1 MEIIHPNCAGL
12 DVHKKTVVACV
23 RKQEGKKVDR
33 ETRRFATTTEG
44 LIELF
49 DWLSAAGCT
58 HAVMESTGIY
68 WRPVW
73 RVLEGGPELVLAN
86 AKAVKNVPGRK
97 SDVNDAQWLAD
108 LLAHGLVRSSFV
120 PPKDQQERREL
131 TRTRRQLIREQVQH
145 KQRIQ
150 KVLEVCNI
158 KLASV
163 ISDVTGKSGRAI
175 LDAIA
180 AGEIDPIKLADL
192 ARGTIKRD
200 KWLDVAKSLR
210 GSVSPHDRF
219 LLSMHLRMLD
229 SLQTEIDLIDARLEE
244 VASSRFNDAVTR
256 LTSIPGISDVAAQT
270 ILAEVG
276 LDTTV
281 FPTADHLIS
290 WAGLCPRMD
299 ESAGKR
305 RDTRIRDGAPWLKPV
320 LVQCA
325 WAAARVKDSYLA
337 SFFHRI
343 RARRGE
349 KKAVVATA
357 AKLLRIVYALL
368 ESGDEYRDLGP
379 ELLTEQEKARQ
390 AARLLKRLDKLGY
403 QVNLRQAA

>member
-44 LIELF
+44 IIELF
-49 DWLSAAGCT
+49 DWLSDAGCT

-108 LLAHGLVRSSFV
+108 LLAHGLVRGSFV

-163 ISDVTGKSGRAI
+163 ISDISGKSGRAI

-200 KWLDVAKSLR
+200 KWLDVAKSLQ

-244 VASSRFNDAVTR
+244 VASSRFSDAVTR
-256 LTSIPGISDVAAQT
+256 LTSIPGISDVAAET

-276 LDTTV
+276 LDMSV

-305 RDTRIRDGAPWLKPV
+305 RDTRVRDGAPWLKPV

-325 WAAARVKDSYLA
+325 WAAARTKDSYLA

-357 AKLLRIVYALL
+357 AKLLRIIYALL

>member
-1 MEIIHPNCAGL
+1 MEVIHSNCAGL
-12 DVHKKTVVACV
+12 DVHKQSVMACI
-23 RKQEGKKVDR
+23 RRQQGKQVER
-33 ETRRFATTTEG
+33 ETRRFGTTTEE

-49 DWLSAAGCT
+49 EWLAAAQTT
-58 HAVMESTGIY
+58 HVVMESTGIY

-108 LLAHGLVRSSFV
+108 LLAHGLVRASFV
-120 PPKDQQERREL
+120 PAKDQQERREL
-131 TRTRRQLIREQVQH
+131 ARTRRQLIREQVQH

-158 KLASV
+158 KLASA
-163 ISDVTGKSGRAI
+163 ITDITGETGRRI
-175 LDAIA
+175 LNALA
-180 AGEIDPIKLADL
+180 EGKVDPVELANL
-192 ARGTIKRD
+192 ATGSIRRD
-200 KWLDVAKSLR
+200 KWLLVAKSLR
-210 GSVSPHDRF
+210 GSVGAHDRF

-229 SLQTEIDLIDARLEE
+229 TLQAEIDRIDTRLEE
-244 VASSRFNDAVTR
+244 VASARFSDAVTR

-270 ILAEVG
+270 ILAEIG
-276 LDTTV
+276 INTSV
-281 FPTADHLIS
+281 FPTADHLVS

-325 WAAARVKDSYLA
+325 WAAARTKGSYFA

-343 RARRGE
+343 RARRGD

-357 AKLLRIVYALL
+357 AKLLRVIYALL
-368 ESGDEYRDLGP
+368 DSGDEYRERGV
-379 ELLTEQEKARQ
+379 EELTEQEKARMTS
-390 AARLLKRLDKLGY
+390 RLLQRLSNLGVE
-403 QVNLRQAA
+403 VNIRSAA

>member
-12 DVHKKTVVACV
+12 DVHKKMVMACV

-97 SDVNDAQWLAD
+97 TDVNDAQWLAD
-108 LLAHGLVRSSFV
+108 LLAHGLVRCSFV

-180 AGEIDPIKLADL
+180 GGEIDPIKLADL
-192 ARGTIKRD
+192 ARGSIKRD

-210 GSVSPHDRF
+210 GTVSPHDRF

-244 VASSRFNDAVTR
+244 VASSRFSDAVTR
-256 LTSIPGISDVAAQT
+256 LTSIPGISDIAAKV

-276 LDTTV
+276 LDTNV

-403 QVNLRQAA
+403 QVNLCQAA

>member
-1 MEIIHPNCAGL
+1 MEIIYPNCAGL

-23 RKQEGKKVDR
+23 RKQEGKKVER
-33 ETRRFATTTEG
+33 ETRSFSTSTEG

-86 AKAVKNVPGRK
+86 AKAVRNVPGRK

-108 LLAHGLVRSSFV
+108 LLAHGLVRGSFV

-131 TRTRRQLIREQVQH
+131 TRSRRQLTREQVQH

-175 LDAIA
+175 LDALA
-180 AGEIDPIKLADL
+180 AGEVDPIKLADL

-200 KWLDVAKSLR
+200 KWLEVAKSLR
-210 GSVSPHDRF
+210 GSIGPHDRYM
-219 LLSMHLRMLD
+219 LSMHLRMLD
-229 SLQTEIDLIDARLEE
+229 ALQAEIDGIDARLEE
-244 VASSRFNDAVTR
+244 AASTRFRDAVTR
-256 LTSIPGISDVAAQT
+256 LSGVPGISDVAAET

-281 FPTADHLIS
+281 FLTADHLIS

-299 ESAGKR
+299 ESAGKQR
-305 RDTRIRDGAPWLKPV
+305 NTRIRDAGTWLKPL

-325 WAAARVKDSYLA
+325 WAAVRVKNSHVA

-349 KKAVVATA
+349 MKAIVATA
-357 AKLLRIVYALL
+357 AKLLRIIYALL
-368 ESGDEYRDLGP
+368 ESGDEYRERGP
-379 ELLTEQEKARQ
+379 ELLSEKEKARQ
-390 AARLLKRLDKLGY
+390 ATRLLKRLDKLGY
-403 QVNLRQAA
+403 QVNLRPAA

>member
-33 ETRRFATTTEG
+33 EIRRFATTTEG

-58 HAVMESTGIY
+58 HVVMESTGIY

-97 SDVNDAQWLAD
+97 SDINDAQWLAD

-210 GSVSPHDRF
+210 GTVSPHDRF

-229 SLQTEIDLIDARLEE
+229 SLQTEIDRIDARLEE
-244 VASSRFNDAVTR
+244 VASSRFSDAVTR
-256 LTSIPGISDVAAQT
+256 LTSIPGISDVAAT
-270 ILAEVG
+270 VILAEVG
-276 LDTTV
+276 LDTNV

-368 ESGDEYRDLGP
+368 ESGEEYSDRGP
-379 ELLTEQEKARQ
+379 EMLTEQEKARQ

>member
-1 MEIIHPNCAGL
+1 MEVIHQNCAGL
-12 DVHKKTVVACV
+12 DVHKKSVMACV
-23 RKQEGKKVDR
+23 RKQDGKKVHR
-33 ETRRFATTTEG
+33 ETQKFASTTEG
-44 LIELF
+44 LVELF
-49 DWLSAAGCT
+49 DWLAAAGCT
-58 HAVMESTGIY
+58 HVVMESTGIY

-86 AKAVKNVPGRK
+86 AASVKNVPGRK

-108 LLAHGLVRSSFV
+108 LLAHGLVRGSFV

-163 ISDVTGKSGRAI
+163 ISDITGKTGRAI
-175 LDAIA
+175 LDALA
-180 AGEIDPIKLADL
+180 KGEVDPIKLADL
-192 ARGTIKRD
+192 AQGTIKRD
-200 KWLDVAKSLR
+200 KWLEVAKSLR
-210 GSVSPHDRF
+210 GSVSAHDRF

-229 SLQTEIDLIDARLEE
+229 ALQAEIDLADARLEE
-244 VASSRFNDAVTR
+244 VASAGFSDAVTR
-256 LTSIPGISDVAAQT
+256 LTSIPGISDVAAKV

-276 LDTTV
+276 LDMSV
-281 FPTADHLIS
+281 FPSADHLVS

-305 RDTRIRDGAPWLKPV
+305 RDTRVRDGDPWLKPV

-325 WAAARVKDSYLA
+325 WGAARSKGSYIA

-368 ESGDEYRDLGP
+368 ESGDEYDERGP
-379 ELLTEQEKARQ
+379 EHLSEEEKARQ
-390 AARLLKRLDKLGY
+390 AMRLLRRLDNLGFR
-403 QVNLRQAA
+403 VDVRSAA